1 MDCSE
6 IVPNRHFVTVLNK
19 HVLISFLEL
28 LLFLAIETRVAAG
41 KLWVGIKSYLRT
53 IFATNANS

>member
-6 IVPNRHFVTVLNK
+6 IVPNLHFITVLNK
-19 HVLISFLEL
+19 WVLITIFEL

-41 KLWVGIKSYLRT
+41 KSFHAIGP
-53 IFATNANS
+53 ATACVLDRCN